1 METLAI
7 VLALIFIG
15 QVIDLRGEIEGKGL
29 SLMVTA
35 AAFLGALAV
44 GIHVAVTA

>member
-15 QVIDLRGEIEGKGL
+15 QVIDMKGSTTDL
-29 SLMVTA
+29 TLTVTA
-35 AAFLGALAV
+35 ASLLGALAF